1 MLSLAYILYSVK
13 NLKLVSQ
20 NKETNLLSTSLYR
33 IHSIYDFLKLIS
45 VLKKGKQ
52 FQQMTMYNNTMW
64 EKWIQTY
71 LMMNLL
77 KKITYFKKTRKL
89 REVKWIIQIHIIYY
103 FPVFL
108 SLSVCVWRST
118 ALFSR

>member
-1 MLSLAYILYSVK
+1 
-13 NLKLVSQ
+13 
-20 NKETNLLSTSLYR
+20 
-33 IHSIYDFLKLIS
+33 
-45 VLKKGKQ
+45 
-52 FQQMTMYNNTMW
+52 MTMYNNTMW

-77 KKITYFKKTRKL
+77 KKITYFKKTRTL

>member
-77 KKITYFKKTRKL
+77 KKITYFKKTRTL